1 MNNNGVI
8 LEETNDIVVIAVGL
22 QSKSTNAKTGGMIQ
36 VYILYRHDSP
46 LWAIKHGLDGIICGD
61 CQHRGQLV
69 NGKRINRRCYVQ
81 VGKAA
86 SGIWKCYQRG
96 GYRKIDPDEYESTFS
111 GRMIRWGAYGDPAFI
126 SREVVE
132 RVSSHAKGRTGYT
145 HQWQSVV
152 AAWGRSYFMASC
164 DSPQEYALA
173 ASMGWRSFRVS
184 PKGDDTKLQGE
195 ISCPASA
202 EAGKRTVCADCKLC
216 DGTAYDDR
224 RKSIVI
230 QDHSVIANKSPLI
243 NITFAA
249 Y

>member
-1 MNNNGVI
+1 
-8 LEETNDIVVIAVGL
+8 
-22 QSKSTNAKTGGMIQ
+22 
-36 VYILYRHDSP
+36 
-46 LWAIKHGLDGIICGD
+46 
-61 CQHRGQLV
+61 
-69 NGKRINRRCYVQ
+69 
-81 VGKAA
+81 
-86 SGIWKCYQRG
+86 
-96 GYRKIDPDEYESTFS
+96 
-111 GRMIRWGAYGDPAFI
+111 MIRWGAYGDPAFI

-132 RVSSHAKGRTGYT
+132 SVSSHAKGRTGYT

-152 AAWGRSYFMASC
+152 SAWGRSYFMASC

-173 ASMGWRSFRVS
+173 ANMGWRTFRVS
-184 PKGDDTKLQGE
+184 PKGDNTKLQGE

-216 DGTAYDDR
+216 DGTSYNDR

-243 NITFAA
+243 NITFSA

>member
-1 MNNNGVI
+1 MNKNGVI
-8 LEETNDIVVIAVGL
+8 LEETKDIVVIAVGL

-46 LWAIKHGLDGIICGD
+46 LWTIKNGLDGIICGD
-61 CQHRGQLV
+61 CQHRGSLV

-96 GYRKIDPDEYESTFS
+96 GYRKIDPDEYKATFG

-132 RVSSHAKGRTGYT
+132 GVSSHASGRTGYT

-152 AAWGRSYFMASC
+152 SEWGRGYFMASC

-184 PKGDDTKLQGE
+184 PKGDDTKLKGE

-216 DGTAYDDR
+216 DGTTNGDK
-224 RKSIVI
+224 RKNIVI

-243 NITFAA
+243 NITLA
-249 Y
+249 